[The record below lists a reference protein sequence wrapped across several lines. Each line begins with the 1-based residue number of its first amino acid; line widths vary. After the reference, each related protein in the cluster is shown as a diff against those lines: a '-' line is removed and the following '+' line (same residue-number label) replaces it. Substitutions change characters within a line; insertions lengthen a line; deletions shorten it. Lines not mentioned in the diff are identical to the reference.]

1 MEIFG
6 YAFKNGKLLETALT
20 TASYRMQKPNAEDN
34 QRLEYL
40 GDAVLQMLA
49 TEHIFAKYPKE
60 HEGQMTARRKHM
72 VNTQA
77 LCKAAE
83 TTDLAGR
90 LKTDGMQPG
99 ISQKT
104 VADAVEA
111 VIGAVWLDGGW
122 EAARDVFGRLRLA
135 EDASASEWVDNFKGE
150 LQVHTQ
156 AMNPPRQ
163 PKYFLIKTEGKA
175 HSPVFTVKVAVEGL
189 GEAEGTGRTKQE
201 AQMEAARKMLND
213 IKKGASDENNR

>member
-1 MEIFG
+1 M
-6 YAFKNGKLLETALT
+6 
-20 TASYRMQKPNAEDN
+20 
-34 QRLEYL
+34 
-40 GDAVLQMLA
+40 
-49 TEHIFAKYPKE
+49 
-60 HEGQMTARRKHM
+60 
-72 VNTQA
+72 
-77 LCKAAE
+77 
-83 TTDLAGR
+83 
-90 LKTDGMQPG
+90 
-99 ISQKT
+99 
-104 VADAVEA
+104 
-111 VIGAVWLDGGW
+111 
-122 EAARDVFGRLRLA
+122 FGRLRLA